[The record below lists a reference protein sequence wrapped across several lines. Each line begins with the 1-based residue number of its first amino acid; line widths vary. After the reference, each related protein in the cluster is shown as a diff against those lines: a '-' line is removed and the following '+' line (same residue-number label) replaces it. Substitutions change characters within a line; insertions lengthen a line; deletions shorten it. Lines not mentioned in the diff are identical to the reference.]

1 MIIPKRILVPTDFSP
16 TAEKALRFAIDLAG
30 RTGAV
35 VMHYHV
41 FIPAEG
47 SFAGREED
55 LQKLNEEE
63 RSIRLKKL
71 ERLTQ
76 KVLESVNT
84 EKSGK
89 ESGANGFVP
98 NVNCEIGVAPLIESI
113 IDYAQNKE
121 ADAIVMGTQGASG
134 LKQVLIG
141 STATRILQRS
151 PLPVW
156 LVPEDMEGSRVNQ
169 LVCAATYLPE
179 TAQYLSDVYSL
190 AEVLDAGLTVV
201 HIADRDDYAH
211 DREKEMQAFR
221 HFEATARS
229 AMHGAPIQFRMIE
242 SHGTLAGLEKLDEE
256 FSYDLLIMVRRRK
269 NFWEKLMEK
278 SFTRHMAC
286 VTEKA
291 LLVLPEKQS
300 AS

>member
-16 TAEKALRFAIDLAG
+16 TAEKALRFAIDLAQ
-30 RTGAV
+30 RTGAAV
-35 VMHYHV
+35 LHYHV

-47 SFAGREED
+47 SFAGKEEN
-55 LQKLNEEE
+55 LQKINEEE

-71 ERLTQ
+71 ERLTH
-76 KVLESVNT
+76 KVQESIMAHAGE
-84 EKSGK
+84 EKEGTRRFTPQVS
-89 ESGANGFVP
+89 
-98 NVNCEIGVAPLIESI
+98 CEIGVAPLIDSI

-141 STATRILQRS
+141 STATRMLQRS

-156 LVPEDMEGSRVNQ
+156 LIPEEMEGSRVNQ

-179 TAQYLSDVYSL
+179 TARYVGDIYSL
-190 AEVLDAGLTVV
+190 AEVMDAGLTVV
-201 HIADRDDYAH
+201 HISDMDDYAH
-211 DREKEMQAFR
+211 DREKEIQAFR
-221 HFEATARS
+221 HFEANTRS
-229 AMHGAPIQFRMIE
+229 AMQDLPIQFRMIE

-256 FSYDLLIMVRRRK
+256 FSYDVLIMVRRRK

-291 LLVLPEKQS
+291 LLVLPEKQ
-300 AS
+300 

>member
-1 MIIPKRILVPTDFSP
+1 L
-16 TAEKALRFAIDLAG
+16 
-30 RTGAV
+30 
-35 VMHYHV
+35 HYHV

-47 SFAGREED
+47 SFAGKEED
-55 LQKLNEEE
+55 LQKINEEE
-63 RSIRLKKL
+63 RTIRLKKL

-76 KVLESVNT
+76 KVMGPIAADTIEMETGTQKFIPQVS
-84 EKSGK
+84 
-89 ESGANGFVP
+89 
-98 NVNCEIGVAPLIESI
+98 CEIGVAPLIESI

-141 STATRILQRS
+141 STATRMLQRS

-156 LVPEDMEGSRVNQ
+156 LIPEEMEGSLVNQ

-179 TAQYLSDVYSL
+179 TAQYIQEIYSL

-201 HIADRDDYAH
+201 HISDMDDYAH
-211 DREKEMQAFR
+211 DREKELQAFR
-221 HFEATARS
+221 HFEANTRS
-229 AMHGAPIQFRMIE
+229 AMQDIPIQFRMIE

-256 FSYDLLIMVRRRK
+256 FSYDVLIMVRRRK

-291 LLVLPEKQS
+291 LLVLPEKH
-300 AS
+300 

>member
-16 TAEKALRFAIDLAG
+16 TAEKALRFAIDLAR
-30 RTGAV
+30 RTGAAV
-35 VMHYHV
+35 LHYHV

-47 SFAGREED
+47 SFAGKEED
-55 LQKLNEEE
+55 LQKINEEE
-63 RSIRLKKL
+63 RTIRLKKL

-76 KVLESVNT
+76 KVLGSIAADT
-84 EKSGK
+84 MEKETATQKFMPQVS
-89 ESGANGFVP
+89 
-98 NVNCEIGVAPLIESI
+98 CEIGVAPLIDSI

-141 STATRILQRS
+141 STATRMLQRS

-156 LVPEDMEGSRVNQ
+156 LIPEEMEGSLVNQ

-179 TAQYLSDVYSL
+179 TAQYIQEIYSL

-201 HIADRDDYAH
+201 HISDMDDYAH
-211 DREKEMQAFR
+211 DREKEIQAFR
-221 HFEATARS
+221 HFEANTRS
-229 AMHGAPIQFRMIE
+229 AMQDIPIQFRMIE

-256 FSYDLLIMVRRRK
+256 FSYDVLIMVRRRK

-291 LLVLPEKQS
+291 LLVLPEKH
-300 AS
+300 

>member
-1 MIIPKRILVPTDFSP
+1 MPQVS
-16 TAEKALRFAIDLAG
+16 
-30 RTGAV
+30 
-35 VMHYHV
+35 
-41 FIPAEG
+41 
-47 SFAGREED
+47 
-55 LQKLNEEE
+55 
-63 RSIRLKKL
+63 
-71 ERLTQ
+71 
-76 KVLESVNT
+76 
-84 EKSGK
+84 
-89 ESGANGFVP
+89 
-98 NVNCEIGVAPLIESI
+98 CEIGVAPLIDSI

-141 STATRILQRS
+141 STATRMLQRS

-156 LVPEDMEGSRVNQ
+156 LIPEEMEGSLVNQ

-179 TAQYLSDVYSL
+179 TAQYIQEIYSL

-201 HIADRDDYAH
+201 HISDMDDYAH
-211 DREKEMQAFR
+211 DREKEIQAFR
-221 HFEATARS
+221 HFEANTRS
-229 AMHGAPIQFRMIE
+229 AMQDIPIQFRMIE

-256 FSYDLLIMVRRRK
+256 FSYDVLIMVRRRK

-291 LLVLPEKQS
+291 LLVLPEKH
-300 AS
+300 